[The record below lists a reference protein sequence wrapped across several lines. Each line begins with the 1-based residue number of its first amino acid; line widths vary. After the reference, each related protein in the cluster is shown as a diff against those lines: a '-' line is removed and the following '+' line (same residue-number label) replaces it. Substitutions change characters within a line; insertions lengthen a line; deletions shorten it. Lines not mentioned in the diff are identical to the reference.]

1 MKEVGRQDS
10 GTTVEEAGRSLLAGN
25 TVTRSTSGE
34 SSPLS
39 CSSWCSDSLPGSMI
53 CGSVSSGRVMR
64 SSSLLSGSISSDL
77 LDGAGE
83 KAHSFMNV
91 LYSSS

>member
-1 MKEVGRQDS
+1 MGRQDL
-10 GTTVEEAGRSLLAGN
+10 GTTVEVGEETGRSLLAGN
-25 TVTRSTSGE
+25 TVTRSSSGE
-34 SSPLS
+34 SSPL
-39 CSSWCSDSLPGSMI
+39 CGSSWCSDLLTWSI
-53 CGSVSSGRVMR
+53 CGSDSSGREMR